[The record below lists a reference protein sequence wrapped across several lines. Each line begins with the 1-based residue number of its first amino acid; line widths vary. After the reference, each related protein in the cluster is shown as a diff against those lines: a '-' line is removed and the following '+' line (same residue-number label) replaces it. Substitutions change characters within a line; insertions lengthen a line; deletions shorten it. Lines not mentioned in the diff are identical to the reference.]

1 MSNPLVLPDTATL
14 ATAQALLGALQTAL
28 AGGEGA
34 LQIDARALTSF
45 DTSAVAFL
53 LQAQRLGQAAGR
65 PVTLSG
71 APAKLLEL
79 AQLYG
84 VDGLLNEA

>member
-1 MSNPLVLPDTATL
+1 MPNTLVLPDTATL
-14 ATAQALLGALQTAL
+14 ATADALLGTLQTAL
-28 AGGEGA
+28 ADSDGA
-34 LQIDARALTSF
+34 LQIDATALTNF

-65 PVTLSG
+65 PVTVRG

-84 VDGLLNEA
+84 VDGLLSVA

>member
-1 MSNPLVLPDTATL
+1 MPGTLQLPDTATL
-14 ATAQALLGALQTAL
+14 ATADALLGRLQAAL
-28 AGGEGA
+28 ASGEGA
-34 LQIDARALTSF
+34 LQIDASALTSF

-53 LQAQRLGQAAGR
+53 LQAQRQGQAAGR
-65 PVTLSG
+65 PVSVQG

-84 VDGLLNEA
+84 VDGLLNVV